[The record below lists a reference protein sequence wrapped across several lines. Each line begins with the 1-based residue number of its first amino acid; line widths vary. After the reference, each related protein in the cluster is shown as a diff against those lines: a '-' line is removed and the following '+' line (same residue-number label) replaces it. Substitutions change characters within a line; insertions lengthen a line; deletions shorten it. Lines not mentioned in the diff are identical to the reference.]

1 MKKLMILLFL
11 ALTLKAHA
19 QTIEEAI
26 QTTLSQFNP
35 GDRTAMMAAVNRFD
49 LIAKKWN
56 TDWVSHYYAAYA
68 KTIAGATETDMTKKA
83 QFFNEAEKSLE
94 AAKETGAAEND
105 EVYALLAMISSNR
118 IGLDPEAWQKH
129 MEVYNTNLSK
139 AKQLRKENPRI
150 YYIEGI
156 SKFYTPEAYGGGKK
170 NALIYFEKAEEYFK
184 KETKNDIRKP
194 YWGQEHN
201 ETMLKGCRE

>member
-1 MKKLMILLFL
+1 
-11 ALTLKAHA
+11 
-19 QTIEEAI
+19 
-26 QTTLSQFNP
+26 
-35 GDRTAMMAAVNRFD
+35 
-49 LIAKKWN
+49 
-56 TDWVSHYYAAYA
+56 
-68 KTIAGATETDMTKKA
+68 
-83 QFFNEAEKSLE
+83 
-94 AAKETGAAEND
+94 
-105 EVYALLAMISSNR
+105 
-118 IGLDPEAWQKH
+118 
-129 MEVYNTNLSK
+129 MEVYNANLSK

-170 NALIYFEKAEEYFK
+170 NALVYFEKAEEYFK